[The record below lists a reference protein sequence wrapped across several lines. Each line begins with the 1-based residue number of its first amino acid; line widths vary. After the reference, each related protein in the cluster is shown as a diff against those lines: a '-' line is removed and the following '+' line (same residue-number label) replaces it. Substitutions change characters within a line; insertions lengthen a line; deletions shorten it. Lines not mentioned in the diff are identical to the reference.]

1 MDEQELRGRFKAALA
16 VAQERTGN
24 TAQAEQIMSQ
34 LARASGVRWVG
45 VPNLIET
52 YGATGTHG
60 GIAINPAGAA
70 ALEKFIAGM
79 HTGVTHGVWRSDW
92 SGGRQ
97 AAYLEASRRGA
108 TDAQGQEIAM
118 ALGDEG
124 EIDRFLSGT
133 HTGVLYGVTAQP
145 QAAVE
150 KSTFVG
156 PLDTRSKGSL
166 EQEMSAILSRLAEQD
181 EQLRIDAAN
190 RLAIESQQFQ
200 QRLEFDKSRWAEQ
213 LGMEELAQSIQAAG
227 EDRRLLES
235 MSTPFASLMGQY
247 QLRAPDQPVT
257 LTPAVGQVL
266 RGAGIPVT
274 GEIEGEPVTLSARDI
289 TAGGGQVV
297 RDLMRNIGARE
308 WEGISN
314 DPMEMAQL
322 EVLGAVGG
330 MGRLPLIQGIR
341 NRQINER
348 PLFSSRFAA
357 SGIS

>member
-1 MDEQELRGRFKAALA
+1 MALTSTQSQEIYNAA
-16 VAQERTGN
+16 T
-24 TAQAEQIMSQ
+24 S
-34 LARASGVRWVG
+34 
-45 VPNLIET
+45 
-52 YGATGTHG
+52 
-60 GIAINPAGAA
+60 
-70 ALEKFIAGM
+70 
-79 HTGVTHGVWRSDW
+79 
-92 SGGRQ
+92 
-97 AAYLEASRRGA
+97 RGA
-108 TDAQGQEIAM
+108 TPDQARLIAEAIGRGDASPVRVTMIGGEAYYVDEHGAQGPKAPGGIDESIQAGYDAFM
-118 ALGDEG
+118 AGSH
-124 EIDRFLSGT
+124 RA
-133 HTGVLYGVTAQP
+133 VLYGVTSQP

-150 KSTFVG
+150 KSTFVD
-156 PLDTRSKGSL
+156 PLDTRSTGSL
-166 EQEMSAILSRLAEQD
+166 EQELSGILSRMAEQD

-297 RDLMRNIGARE
+297 RDLMRNIGSRE
-308 WEGISN
+308 WKGISN
-314 DPMEMAQL
+314 DPMEVAQL

-330 MGRLPLIQGIR
+330 MGRLPLLQGIR